1 MSKKLIIAQL
11 IIVPLIVMLVLILFN
26 RSQRNSLP
34 VNQDNSLSLE
44 GLGFMETMAL
54 NAALGRFQELETKVS
69 DLEKR
74 IEDLESQISR

>member
-26 RSQRNSLP
+26 RSQSNSLP
-34 VNQDNSLSLE
+34 VNQDNTTSLE

-54 NAALGRFQELETKVS
+54 SAALGRFQELETKVS

-74 IEDLESQISR
+74 IEDLESQLSK